1 MSSIK
6 EVTESIFKLDNRI
19 RYIAILN
26 PSYDLLESKM
36 REGVSS
42 LTPPQA
48 DRDFM
53 KMAAPLMIN
62 SAKKLRPFC
71 GELRRLTVRYDKA
84 FLAIY
89 RTALHLLVLSFDPQV
104 EQSPALL
111 DEIGNAVRKLEL
123 GAVGDQE
130 KSQ

>member
-62 SAKKLRPFC
+62 SAEKLRPFC

>member
-26 PSYDLLESKM
+26 PSYNLLESKM

-62 SAKKLRPFC
+62 SAEKLRPFC